1 MTALKRSI
9 KITYG
14 MGQVAESVTGAGFN
28 TFLFLYFNQV
38 LGLAGTYCGLAI
50 FIAQAF
56 DAVTDP
62 LAGSVS
68 DSCNSRLGRRHPF
81 MYASSIPLAIF
92 FFLMF
97 IPPKDLGQIGLFL
110 WLTIFAV
117 LTRGALTLFQVP
129 HLALGSEL
137 SNDYFERTSIFAYR
151 TAIGMLG
158 GVIITMMGF
167 FIFLPNTPEFPKGQL
182 NPAGYPY
189 FAFFCSIILLIAVFS
204 ASFGTRRLIP
214 NLPKASD
221 DEVSFTPMR
230 MVREFIEVWG
240 NASFRAIF
248 MGALSFFLYMGVSMT
263 VTPLLNTFF
272 WGFGS
277 SQLGMLAVPMGVGF
291 MIGSVL
297 TRRAQEIFDKRN
309 AMIIGACIMAVFQ
322 VLPVFLRLLG
332 FFPENG
338 DPFLLPLIFIIMLA
352 SSIFGGI
359 TAVTVFSMMSDIV
372 REHEYTTGKRR
383 DGIFFAANSFSQK
396 INSGLGNAIAGFLID
411 FIRFPVNA
419 NPDTVAHETLVKL
432 GILFMCAA
440 GLNILAAYCVSFYK
454 ISRQR
459 HEEVM
464 TALEERYKG
473 AS

>member
-14 MGQVAESVTGAGFN
+14 MGQVAESATQAGFN

-38 LGLAGTYCGLAI
+38 LGLSGSFCGIAI

-56 DAVTDP
+56 DAITDP
-62 LAGSVS
+62 LAGSLS
-68 DSCNSRLGRRHPF
+68 DSCKSRLGRRHPF
-81 MYASSIPLAIF
+81 MYASSIPLALF
-92 FFLMF
+92 FFFMF
-97 IPPKDLGQIGLFL
+97 VPPKDLGQIGLFL
-110 WLTIFAV
+110 WLMAFAV

-129 HLALGSEL
+129 HLALGSEI

-158 GVIITMMGF
+158 GVLITMMGYF
-167 FIFLPNTPEFPKGQL
+167 VFLPNTPEFPRGQL

-189 FAFFCSIILLIAVFS
+189 LALFCSVIILIGVLS
-204 ASFGTRRLIP
+204 ASLGTRSLIP
-214 NLPKASD
+214 ALPKASKD
-221 DEVSFTPMR
+221 AGLFTPMR

-248 MGALSFFLYMGVSMT
+248 MGALSFFLYMGVSTT
-263 VTPLLNTFF
+263 VMPLLTTFF

-277 SQLGMLAVPMGVGF
+277 DQLGILAIPMGAGF

-297 TRRAQEIFDKRN
+297 ARPVQEIFDKKN

-332 FFPENG
+332 FFPENA
-338 DPFLLPLIFIIMLA
+338 DPLLLPFIFIIMLVA
-352 SSIFGGI
+352 SIFGGI
-359 TAVTVFSMMSDIV
+359 SAVTVFSMMSDIV
-372 REHEYTTGKRR
+372 REHEYITGKRR
-383 DGIFFAANSFSQK
+383 DGIFFATNSFSQK

-419 NPDTVAHETLVKL
+419 NPDTVAQETLVRL
-432 GILFMCAA
+432 GILYMCAA

-454 ISRQR
+454 ITREH

-464 TALEERYKG
+464 AALEERYKG